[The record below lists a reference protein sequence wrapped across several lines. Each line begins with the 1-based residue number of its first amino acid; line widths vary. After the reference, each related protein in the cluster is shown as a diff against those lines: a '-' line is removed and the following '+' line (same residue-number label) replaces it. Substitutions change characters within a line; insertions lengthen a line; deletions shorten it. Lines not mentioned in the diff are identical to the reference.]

1 LPYISRVSSPTRR
14 AVSRGKPRSSGS
26 RGAARGQPA
35 SDHRSCPLGKPRCLW
50 PDRQGKNCLIPRGA
64 RQEWDEIVPT
74 SAHAQVQL
82 KARRCD
88 PVSAAGRAFRLVQL
102 ALRFQSD
109 VRVFWNGRVAD
120 GKSILDLLMLGA
132 GSGALVELEVIG
144 PDSEEAAA
152 ALCELVENR
161 FHDHSDGRDL
171 TPEP

>member
-1 LPYISRVSSPTRR
+1 MPGQRRRRVEITNELGLHLR
-14 AVSRGKPRSSGS
+14 A
-26 RGAARGQPA
+26 A
-35 SDHRSCPLGKPRCLW
+35 
-50 PDRQGKNCLIPRGA
+50 N
-64 RQEWDEIVPT
+64 
-74 SAHAQVQL
+74 
-82 KARRCD
+82 
-88 PVSAAGRAFRLVQL
+88 RLVQL
-102 ALRFQSD
+102 ARRFQSD

-120 GKSILDLLMLGA
+120 GKSILDLLTLGA